1 MQIVEVHRFFKQ
13 QTDILQANCETNE
26 PCVALDC
33 VLPDYVGPKHFTQI
47 GMQVYQIQKKMPG
60 GRWIHLYTSTKH
72 GGGGGGS
79 SENFLD
85 ETLFEF
91 LAKFDAYK
99 SITRAKFNIH
109 ICGGEN

>member
-1 MQIVEVHRFFKQ
+1 M
-13 QTDILQANCETNE
+13 
-26 PCVALDC
+26 
-33 VLPDYVGPKHFTQI
+33 
-47 GMQVYQIQKKMPG
+47 G
-60 GRWIHLYTSTKH
+60 GGG

-85 ETLFEF
+85 ETLFEL

-109 ICGGEN
+109 ICGGEKLTDVYCTALFVTM